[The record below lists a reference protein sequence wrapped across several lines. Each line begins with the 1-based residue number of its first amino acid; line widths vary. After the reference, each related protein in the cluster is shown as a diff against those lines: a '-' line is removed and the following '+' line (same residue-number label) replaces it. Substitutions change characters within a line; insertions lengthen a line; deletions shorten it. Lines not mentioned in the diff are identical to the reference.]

1 MLLMAEKCIRGTICH
16 SLYRYTKANNKCMK
30 YYDKYKESSYT
41 QYWGVNNFFADSYEN
56 GNVFIRF
63 LM

>member
-41 QYWGVNNFFADSYEN
+41 QY
-56 GNVFIRF
+56 
-63 LM
+63 